1 MARPHIR
8 LDLPQ
13 QDKAILQAW
22 LRASNTKRILAERAQ
37 MILLCG
43 DGLTAI
49 DVSQRLSKRLGS
61 IQKWR
66 KRYLELGLSGLE
78 DQPRSGR
85 PRRLSPSKVRKI
97 LKATVQTI
105 PREST
110 HWSLRLMAE
119 YAQVSKHQV
128 TAIWKA
134 ADLKPHRIRSFK
146 ISNDPDFAE
155 KVIDVVG
162 LYMDP
167 PDNALVL
174 SVDEKTQ
181 IQALDRTQPMLQLKP
196 GQIERRTHDYKRHG
210 TASLFAAFDVASGE
224 VMGRITKRHRAIEFL
239 AFLRQ
244 IEQAVHPD
252 LDVHLILD
260 NSSTHKTQKI
270 RNWFIR
276 RPRFHLHFTPTS
288 ASWLNAVETWFS
300 QLERRSL
307 YRNSFTSVQELRNE
321 IRRYIR
327 VHNQHLAK
335 PFKWR
340 ANATSILDKVERVQR
355 SIGQC

>member
-1 MARPHIR
+1 
-8 LDLPQ
+8 
-13 QDKAILQAW
+13 
-22 LRASNTKRILAERAQ
+22 

-43 DGLTAI
+43 YGLTAI
-49 DVSQRLSKRLGS
+49 EVSQRLSKRLGS

-85 PRRLSPSKVRKI
+85 PRRLSPSKVRNI

-134 ADLKPHRIRSFK
+134 ADLKPHRIRSCK

-167 PDNALVL
+167 PENALVL

-210 TASLFAAFDVASGE
+210 TASLLAAFDVASGE

-270 RNWFIR
+270 RNWFLR

-307 YRNSFTSVQELRNE
+307 YRNSFTVND
-321 IRRYIR
+321 
-327 VHNQHLAK
+327 H
-335 PFKWR
+335 
-340 ANATSILDKVERVQR
+340 
-355 SIGQC
+355 

>member
-1 MARPHIR
+1 
-8 LDLPQ
+8 
-13 QDKAILQAW
+13 
-22 LRASNTKRILAERAQ
+22 

-49 DVSQRLSKRLGS
+49 EVSQRLSKRLGS

-66 KRYLELGLSGLE
+66 KRYLEVGLSGLE

-85 PRRLSPSKVRKI
+85 PRRLSPAKVRKI

-128 TAIWKA
+128 TEIWKA

-174 SVDEKTQ
+174 SVDEKTSDSGSGPNPAHASAQ
-181 IQALDRTQPMLQLKP
+181 TRAGPTQNPRLQTP
-196 GQIERRTHDYKRHG
+196 RDGQSVCRLRRG
-210 TASLFAAFDVASGE
+210 
-224 VMGRITKRHRAIEFL
+224 HR
-239 AFLRQ
+239 
-244 IEQAVHPD
+244 
-252 LDVHLILD
+252 
-260 NSSTHKTQKI
+260 
-270 RNWFIR
+270 
-276 RPRFHLHFTPTS
+276 
-288 ASWLNAVETWFS
+288 
-300 QLERRSL
+300 
-307 YRNSFTSVQELRNE
+307 
-321 IRRYIR
+321 
-327 VHNQHLAK
+327 
-335 PFKWR
+335 
-340 ANATSILDKVERVQR
+340 
-355 SIGQC
+355 

>member
-1 MARPHIR
+1 
-8 LDLPQ
+8 
-13 QDKAILQAW
+13 
-22 LRASNTKRILAERAQ
+22 

-49 DVSQRLSKRLGS
+49 EVSQRLSKRLGS

-66 KRYLELGLSGLE
+66 KRYLEVGLSGLE

-85 PRRLSPSKVRKI
+85 PRRLSPAKVRKI

-128 TAIWKA
+128 TEIWKA

-196 GQIERRTHDYKRHG
+196 GQVQRRTHDYKRHG
-210 TASLFAAFDVASGE
+210 TASLFGNIPLDTTEIMVYYDFMKSGTPFLSISFAVFSSSLFMRFPKINSMTSE
-224 VMGRITKRHRAIEFL
+224 SGRDSMSFGNFL
-239 AFLRQ
+239 LFL
-244 IEQAVHPD
+244 
-252 LDVHLILD
+252 
-260 NSSTHKTQKI
+260 
-270 RNWFIR
+270 
-276 RPRFHLHFTPTS
+276 
-288 ASWLNAVETWFS
+288 
-300 QLERRSL
+300 
-307 YRNSFTSVQELRNE
+307 
-321 IRRYIR
+321 
-327 VHNQHLAK
+327 
-335 PFKWR
+335 
-340 ANATSILDKVERVQR
+340 
-355 SIGQC
+355 GG